1 MSPADDPRELVAA
14 RLDAATRRLV
24 LEPHTLSSRL
34 AAREAWWAA
43 VYAVT
48 DLTLLDNP
56 PGKRDANLQH
66 TEQYENTQ
74 ALQDSGHR

>member
-1 MSPADDPRELVAA
+1 MEPDNFPELVVT

-24 LEPHTLSSRL
+24 LGNHTVKSRL

-56 PGKRDANLQH
+56 PGKRDAHLEH
-66 TEQYENTQ
+66 TKKYENPIP
-74 ALQDSGHR
+74 L